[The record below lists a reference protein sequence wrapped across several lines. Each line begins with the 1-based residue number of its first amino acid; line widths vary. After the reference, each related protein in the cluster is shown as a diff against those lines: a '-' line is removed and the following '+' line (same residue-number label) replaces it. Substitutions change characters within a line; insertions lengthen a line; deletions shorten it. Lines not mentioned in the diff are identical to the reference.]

1 MKRKHLSGKSI
12 GIVFGTFA
20 PMHVGHVDLI
30 TKEKRAND
38 NVLVIVSGSNTQKDR
53 GTRTGLSLNRRFRNV
68 REVFYDDEL
77 IVVDKLDEADMPPY
91 PEGWVPWVNCV
102 KDLITKNTDG
112 PEKIYLLCWRV
123 RVRDRAQSLLPSSS
137 GRTHRAFCYQY
148 LCY

>member
-38 NVLVIVSGSNTQKDR
+38 NVLVIVSSSNTQKDR

-77 IVVDKLDEADMPPY
+77 IVVDKLDEAICLPIQKVGCHGLTASNTLSLRIRM
-91 PEGWVPWVNCV
+91 VP
-102 KDLITKNTDG
+102 KN
-112 PEKIYLLCWRV
+112 YLLCWRV

-137 GRTHRAFCYQY
+137 GRTHRAFYYQY

>member
-12 GIVFGTFA
+12 GIVFGAFA

-38 NVLVIVSGSNTQKDR
+38 NVLVIVSSSNTQKDR
-53 GTRTGLSLNRRFRNV
+53 GTRTGLSLI
-68 REVFYDDEL
+68 FYDDEL

-91 PEGWVPWVNCV
+91 PEGWVPWVNRV

-112 PEKIYLLCWRV
+112 PKK
-123 RVRDRAQSLLPSSS
+123 LPSMLESQI
-137 GRTHRAFCYQY
+137 T
-148 LCY
+148 

>member
-12 GIVFGTFA
+12 GIVFGAFA

-53 GTRTGLSLNRRFRNV
+53 GTRTVLSLNRRFRNV
-68 REVFYDDEL
+68 REIFYDDEL

-91 PEGWVPWVNCV
+91 PEKVGCHGLTASKTLSLRIRMVP
-102 KDLITKNTDG
+102 KK
-112 PEKIYLLCWRV
+112 
-123 RVRDRAQSLLPSSS
+123 LPSMLESQS
-137 GRTHRAFCYQY
+137 T
-148 LCY
+148 

>member
-30 TKEKRAND
+30 TKAKRAND

-53 GTRTGLSLNRRFRNV
+53 GTRTGLSLNRRFRYV

-77 IVVDKLDEADMPPY
+77 VVVDKLDEADMPPY
-91 PEGWVPWVNCV
+91 PEGWVHGLTVS
-102 KDLITKNTDG
+102 K
-112 PEKIYLLCWRV
+112 
-123 RVRDRAQSLLPSSS
+123 SLSLRIRMILKRLPSMLESQSTCSS
-137 GRTHRAFCYQY
+137 SIATT
-148 LCY
+148 LKLK